1 MGLEVRGMDGIGA
14 APSRRGLYGSGEE
27 EMGTDWSGGDRKG
40 TDGMGQVSQSKEIVW
55 EWHGSDGTGSHRMGA
70 EGSGLAPICRGL

>member
-40 TDGMGQVSQSKEIVW
+40 TDGMGQVSQSKEIRACDVSNTDLYCN
-55 EWHGSDGTGSHRMGA
+55 HIDTGGI
-70 EGSGLAPICRGL
+70 L